1 MEELNYCT
9 ANPLRSLD
17 IVTGETDMKGL
28 GEVVRPPRLLAG
40 GRGQGVWQLRPAP
53 QQRVRAVNL
62 PRSSQ
67 LSHVQ
72 VEIIPVTTLSKQTY
86 IDSCPRLLT

>member
-1 MEELNYCT
+1 MAAGGHVE
-9 ANPLRSLD
+9 
-17 IVTGETDMKGL
+17 GL
-28 GEVVRPPRLLAG
+28 GEVVSPPRLLAG
-40 GRGQGVWQLRPAP
+40 GRGQGVWQLCPAP

-72 VEIIPVTTLSKQTY
+72 VEIIPVTTLYK
-86 IDSCPRLLT
+86 LTKILA

>member
-1 MEELNYCT
+1 MAAGGHVE
-9 ANPLRSLD
+9 
-17 IVTGETDMKGL
+17 GL
-28 GEVVRPPRLLAG
+28 GEVVSPPRLLAG
-40 GRGQGVWQLRPAP
+40 GRGQGVWQLCPAP

-72 VEIIPVTTLSKQTY
+72 VKIIPVTTMSKQTY
-86 IDSCPRLLT
+86 IDACLRLLT